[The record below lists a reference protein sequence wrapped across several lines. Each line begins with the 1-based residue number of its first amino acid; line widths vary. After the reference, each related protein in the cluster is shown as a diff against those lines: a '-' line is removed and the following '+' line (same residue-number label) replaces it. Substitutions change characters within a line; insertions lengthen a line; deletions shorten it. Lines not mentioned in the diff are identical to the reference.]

1 MNSVKSSLQSLREMF
16 VGKTQEFI
24 DEIDSVHL
32 VWLEEIQQEANR
44 MFSRYLELK
53 GNLVVFLNHL
63 LLSSGLTASK
73 FYSQM
78 YFPFSSAILLLSQN

>member
-1 MNSVKSSLQSLREMF
+1 MYSVLSSVQSLRQMF

-24 DEIDSVHL
+24 DEIENVHI

-44 MFSRYLELK
+44 MFSRYPELK
-53 GNLVVFLNHL
+53 GDLVDFKSLAIL
-63 LLSSGLTASK
+63 IRLTVSK

-78 YFPFSSAILLLSQN
+78 YFLFSSEILMQNQN